1 MAMLTRKTLIPLV
14 VVLAVLVAVFVYYFV
29 FPGRPV
35 TPTPSET
42 GEIVP
47 PPATGE
53 VDDVVDALLK
63 ELSDEEPL
71 LTEEEGDT
79 SLVTGDSQEV
89 SNFGQTINEDEL

>member
-1 MAMLTRKTLIPLV
+1 MAMPTRKILIPLV
-14 VVLAVLVAVFVYYFV
+14 AVLAVLVIVFVYCFV

-47 PPATGE
+47 PPATGD

-71 LTEEEGDT
+71 FTEEEGDAA
-79 SLVTGDSQEV
+79 LVTGDSQEV
-89 SNFGQTINEDEL
+89 GDFDQTINEDEL